1 MRRSKLEMFI
11 PLEEI
16 SLPEEMTII
25 RVKPDEIEVMIQK
38 LREDHL
44 TIQPVA
50 GPVKEGDFVLLDLPT
65 AKDFRLLNTARP
77 MGEKSLAVSCLGCIV
92 GEDVAEGYRI
102 AGIKR
107 RILPEFSEELIL
119 AANIPEVLTLEAY
132 RAYCMQTIRKR
143 KTKRNIR
150 TLSGWLTEEWIRRC
164 QFSLD
169 EDELEMILAEL
180 EDSIQAHMEKNSWS
194 REQTVEMLARI
205 LGGNSLRECAT
216 ALMRCVL
223 LGERCLEKYGIAL
236 TQEQYERSLAKIAK
250 EHGGQPADYS
260 TTYPYSMF
268 LQQRAMVQIDTE
280 VKKNI
285 KERAPFRYE

>member
-107 RILPEFSEELIL
+107 RSEE
-119 AANIPEVLTLEAY
+119 
-132 RAYCMQTIRKR
+132 
-143 KTKRNIR
+143 
-150 TLSGWLTEEWIRRC
+150 RRVG
-164 QFSLD
+164 
-169 EDELEMILAEL
+169 
-180 EDSIQAHMEKNSWS
+180 K
-194 REQTVEMLARI
+194 
-205 LGGNSLRECAT
+205 ECSAS
-216 ALMRCVL
+216 V
-223 LGERCLEKYGIAL
+223 
-236 TQEQYERSLAKIAK
+236 
-250 EHGGQPADYS
+250 
-260 TTYPYSMF
+260 
-268 LQQRAMVQIDTE
+268 
-280 VKKNI
+280 
-285 KERAPFRYE
+285 